1 MKKGFLVAA
10 LFAVVSMANAQ
21 ETSQEAIYGVKS
33 GIITM
38 SMDFGGNAMTTTTYF
53 DDYGRKQAN
62 VSDFGGQKSR
72 SIVVKGETIMV
83 NDEAKTATRMPGMMG
98 GGMMGGGSSVNFMK
112 LTDEVIKANNIKEL
126 GEETI
131 AGKPCKKYSMSVSMM
146 GQSQTQTVWVYQG
159 ITLKS
164 STQSDFGAMER
175 TASKF
180 EENATIPAS
189 MFEIPEDIK
198 IQDMDMNMMMGGG
211 F

>member
-21 ETSQEAIYGVKS
+21 EASQEATYGVKS

-38 SMDFGGNAMTTTTYF
+38 SMDMMGNTITTTTYF
-53 DDYGRKQAN
+53 DDYGRKQAS

-98 GGMMGGGSSVNFMK
+98 MGGGSRVNFMK
-112 LTDEVIKANNIKEL
+112 LTDDVIKANNIKEL

-146 GQSQTQTVWVYQG
+146 GQSQEQTVWVYQG

-164 STQSDFGAMER
+164 SSQSDFGAMEQ

-189 MFEIPEDIK
+189 MFEIPEGVK

>member
-21 ETSQEAIYGVKS
+21 EAIYGVKS
-33 GIITM
+33 GVITM

-98 GGMMGGGSSVNFMK
+98 MGGENRVNFMK

-131 AGKPCKKYSMSVSMM
+131 AGKPCKKYSMSVPSMM
-146 GQSQTQTVWVYQG
+146 GQSQTQTVWIYQG

-164 STQSDFGAMER
+164 SSQSDFGAMEQ

-189 MFEIPEDIK
+189 MFEIPEGVK

>member
-1 MKKGFLVAA
+1 MKKGFLIAA

-21 ETSQEAIYGVKS
+21 ESVYGVKS

-38 SMDFGGNAMTTTTYF
+38 SMDMMGNTITTTTYF

-72 SIVVKGETIMV
+72 SIVVNGETIMV
-83 NDEAKTATRMPGMMG
+83 NDEAKTAMRIPGMMG
-98 GGMMGGGSSVNFMK
+98 MGGGSTVNFMK
-112 LTDEVIKANNIKEL
+112 LTEEVIKANNIKEL

-146 GQSQTQTVWVYQG
+146 GQSQTQTVWVYEG

-164 STQSDFGAMER
+164 SSQSDFGAMER

-189 MFEIPEDIK
+189 MFEIPEGVK

>member
-21 ETSQEAIYGVKS
+21 EVSPEATYGVKS

-53 DDYGRKQAN
+53 DDYGRKQAS

-83 NDEAKTATRMPGMMG
+83 NDEAKTATRMPGGMMG
-98 GGMMGGGSSVNFMK
+98 MGGGSRVNFMK

-164 STQSDFGAMER
+164 SSQSDFGAMES

-189 MFEIPEDIK
+189 MFEIPEGVK